1 VSVEYPDLADF
12 LAVAEAVSGTET
24 EALIRSVKLDLADSA
39 LHAPQGGWADQ
50 DLYPDFV
57 DKAVVLL
64 VRLAKNHPLLAGN
77 KRAAWVTLRLFVEMN
92 GWVGALSRR
101 RRGGAGSSC
110 RGKQCM
116 G

>member
-50 DLYPDFV
+50 DL
-57 DKAVVLL
+57 
-64 VRLAKNHPLLAGN
+64 
-77 KRAAWVTLRLFVEMN
+77 
-92 GWVGALSRR
+92 
-101 RRGGAGSSC
+101 
-110 RGKQCM
+110 
-116 G
+116 